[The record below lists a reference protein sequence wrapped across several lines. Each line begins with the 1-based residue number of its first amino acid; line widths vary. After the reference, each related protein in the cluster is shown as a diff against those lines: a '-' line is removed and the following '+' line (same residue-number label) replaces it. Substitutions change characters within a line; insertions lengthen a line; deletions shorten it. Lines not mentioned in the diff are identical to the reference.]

1 MLIAMIVSFV
11 FQYWVAAAVVES
23 YEKEEVDFSVS
34 TIVQDVSAMA
44 QDQATNFFQDSW
56 MDGCTTYESVELRER
71 CVGNSGVYRAASAA
85 TLFFLL
91 AAIAVMCKPTF
102 NREVWPAKYI
112 LFLFLCAAT
121 IFIPNEPVF
130 SDIYMNIA
138 RAGGALFILVQQVI
152 FLDMAFN
159 WNDSWVEKSNK
170 AEAEEFG
177 SGKKWLVAIL
187 VVAAIFFLGSLTAIG
202 LMFHFFGGC
211 AISTAFIAVTLVLCI
226 LVTVA
231 QLTGQEGSLLASA
244 ITTAYATYLCFS
256 SLSRNPDATCNPKL
270 GQEDITGIVL
280 GIGITMISLGWTGWS
295 YTAGK
300 ALHVDEDSV
309 TAAAPAE
316 TTKPD
321 KDTDR
326 KVTGVVTGTTSYGS
340 TKEEG
345 EDVEDPADKESA
357 AVTSNKGFSNSW
369 KLNMVLALISCW
381 FAMALTGWGSVS
393 SGGNAANPEVS
404 KISMW
409 MLISSQW
416 LFLTLYGWT
425 LLAPRL
431 FPDRDFS

>member
-1 MLIAMIVSFV
+1 
-11 FQYWVAAAVVES
+11 
-23 YEKEEVDFSVS
+23 
-34 TIVQDVSAMA
+34 
-44 QDQATNFFQDSW
+44 
-56 MDGCTTYESVELRER
+56 
-71 CVGNSGVYRAASAA
+71 
-85 TLFFLL
+85 
-91 AAIAVMCKPTF
+91 
-102 NREVWPAKYI
+102 
-112 LFLFLCAAT
+112 
-121 IFIPNEPVF
+121 
-130 SDIYMNIA
+130 
-138 RAGGALFILVQQVI
+138 
-152 FLDMAFN
+152 
-159 WNDSWVEKSNK
+159 
-170 AEAEEFG
+170 
-177 SGKKWLVAIL
+177 
-187 VVAAIFFLGSLTAIG
+187 
-202 LMFHFFGGC
+202 
-211 AISTAFIAVTLVLCI
+211 
-226 LVTVA
+226 
-231 QLTGQEGSLLASA
+231 LLASA